1 MTAWPQI
8 LVLALCVTKFGFHV
22 GKAGEPMRM
31 TYNPIGYAIHAS
43 IWFFILYRGGFFRPL
58 GWAP

>member
-8 LVLALCVTKFGFHV
+8 LVLALCVIKFGFHA

-31 TYNPIGYAIHAS
+31 AYNPIGYAIRA
-43 IWFFILYRGGFFRPL
+43 F